1 MTGNF
6 ERFQNVNFEK
16 RFLKNWNFLK
26 KTGGPFLV
34 QSTMNQK
41 GMLRQKPMLRQIEWE
56 ERNRPIKKN
65 GRLPPATLFFLKI

>member
-1 MTGNF
+1 
-6 ERFQNVNFEK
+6 
-16 RFLKNWNFLK
+16 
-26 KTGGPFLV
+26 
-34 QSTMNQK
+34 MNQK